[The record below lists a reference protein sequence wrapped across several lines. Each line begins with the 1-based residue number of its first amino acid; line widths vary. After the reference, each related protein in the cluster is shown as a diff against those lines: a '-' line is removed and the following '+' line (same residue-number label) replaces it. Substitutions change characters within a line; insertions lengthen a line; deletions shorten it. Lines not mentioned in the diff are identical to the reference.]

1 MGGMLKLKC
10 RLPVMTLGA
19 AVLRAKAQAIPSITD
34 EVRELAA
41 EMTRAMRKYDGIGI
55 AAPQVGIS
63 KRLVVFDI
71 PTPEDD
77 RDLSPGEAAL
87 LPLMPLA
94 VVNPE
99 IVASSSTLSEY
110 DEGCLSVPKIFATVV
125 RPERVVLRAVLLD
138 GSEIEYECGGLLG
151 RCVQHELDHLDGV
164 LFPDRVAPAE
174 LEKLR
179 DQLEELEQT
188 GKSKNF
194 RR

>member
-1 MGGMLKLKC
+1 MFKPRFKH
-10 RLPVMTLGA
+10 PVRTLGA
-19 AVLRAKAQAIPSITD
+19 PVLRQKAQAIPAVTD
-34 EVRELAA
+34 EIRDLA
-41 EMTRAMRKYDGIGI
+41 EDMTRAMHAYDGIGI
-55 AAPQVGIS
+55 AAPQVGVS
-63 KRLVVFDI
+63 KRLVVFDL

-77 RDLSPGEAAL
+77 AELSPGEAAL

-110 DEGCLSVPKIFATVV
+110 DEGCLSVPKIFAPVV
-125 RPERVVLRAVLLD
+125 RPDRVVLRAMLLD
-138 GSEIEYECGGLLG
+138 GREIEYECGGLLG

-174 LEKLR
+174 LEKVR
-179 DQLEELEQT
+179 PALEELERN
-188 GKSKNF
+188 GAKKDF

>member
-1 MGGMLKLKC
+1 MFKFKN

-19 AVLRAKAQAIPSITD
+19 PVLREKAQAIPAITD

-55 AAPQVGIS
+55 AAPQVGVS

-71 PTPEDD
+71 PMPEEGQE
-77 RDLSPGEAAL
+77 LSPGEAAL

-99 IVASSSTLSEY
+99 IIASSSTLSEY
-110 DEGCLSVPKIFATVV
+110 NEGCLSVPRIFAAVV
-125 RPERVVLRAVLLD
+125 RPERVVLRAELLD
-138 GSEIEYECGGLLG
+138 GSVIEYECGGLLG
-151 RCVQHELDHLDGV
+151 RCAQHELDHLEGV

-174 LEKLR
+174 LEKVQ
-179 DQLEELEQT
+179 DQLDELERT
-188 GKSKNF
+188 GKGKNF